1 MPSADAGTSS
11 TTFQF
16 RFLPALHHVR
26 LRRRV
31 FYAGCDGGIG
41 YGFRQVRDQNIYL
54 LIVYPLFI
62 RRSARH

>member
-11 TTFQF
+11 TTLSVSI
-16 RFLPALHHVR
+16 LPALHHVR

-31 FYAGCDGGIG
+31 FYARLRRGIG
-41 YGFRQVRDQNIYL
+41 YGFRQVRDQNIYATHC
-54 LIVYPLFI
+54 YPLFI

>member
-11 TTFQF
+11 TTLSV

-31 FYAGCDGGIG
+31 FYARFDGGIG
-41 YGFRQVRDQNIYL
+41 YGFRQVRDQNIYATL
-54 LIVYPLFI
+54 VYPLFI